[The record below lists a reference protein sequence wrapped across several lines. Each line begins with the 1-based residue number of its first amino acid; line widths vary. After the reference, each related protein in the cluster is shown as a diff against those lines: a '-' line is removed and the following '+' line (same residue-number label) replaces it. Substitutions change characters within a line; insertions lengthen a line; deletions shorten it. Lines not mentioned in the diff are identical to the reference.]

1 MILAQELQWQYHL
14 HVAINA
20 IHINHLD
27 HIESRPEFSG
37 IRGVGVQ
44 LEAAL
49 HDSSSSRNEGSGT
62 SDTTLDTQGST
73 SISPQVTKDL
83 SSNDEVI
90 ECEQDVLYTQML
102 VNYIDDIYDWYFDT
116 VYSNCSL
123 NIHCWTSDF
132 INCFSD

>member
-1 MILAQELQWQYHL
+1 M
-14 HVAINA
+14 
-20 IHINHLD
+20 
-27 HIESRPEFSG
+27 
-37 IRGVGVQ
+37 GVQ

-102 VNYIDDIYDWYFDT
+102 VNYIDDIYD
-116 VYSNCSL
+116 
-123 NIHCWTSDF
+123 
-132 INCFSD
+132 